1 MSSVQPNHEQDNIYS
16 DEGLSPVLQLARHQH
31 PKFGQIM
38 AEYSVAAVINIERN
52 MDTIK
57 RNQMAKIWC
66 KRYNS
71 TRAQQPIFQA
81 KCVWSM
87 YFFIFYLHSFQH
99 FISLLC
105 SVELWATDV

>member
-1 MSSVQPNHEQDNIYS
+1 MSNHKHDNIYP

-57 RNQMAKIWC
+57 RNQMEKIWC

-71 TRAQQPIFQA
+71 STNSLF
-81 KCVWSM
+81 SM
-87 YFFIFYLHSFQH
+87 
-99 FISLLC
+99 
-105 SVELWATDV
+105 

>member
-1 MSSVQPNHEQDNIYS
+1 MLFAEVYTPTVKNLICPVSKDKIYP
-16 DEGLSPVLQLARHQH
+16 DEGLSPMLQLARHQH

-57 RNQMAKIWC
+57 RNQMDKIWC

-71 TRAQQPIFQA
+71 STNSLF
-81 KCVWSM
+81 SM
-87 YFFIFYLHSFQH
+87 
-99 FISLLC
+99 
-105 SVELWATDV
+105 